1 MLPEELKRILADP
14 EGARRDEA
22 YERKV
27 EVIADQI
34 EECGEI
40 EIGSLSAIRLAL
52 MLRLFRTDVGLT
64 LAYRLGSRAG
74 RRAPATPACF
84 GSRCWD
90 RAHA

>member
-27 EVIADQI
+27 KVIADQI

-40 EIGSLSAIRLAL
+40 EIGSLPAIRLAL

-74 RRAPATPACF
+74 RRAPVTPACF